1 VIKFVK
7 ELPKS
12 ISDKICRIETRHND
26 KKAKTSSIFHHP
38 SLLYTKKSNI
48 VYKIFFYVNYSS

>member
-1 VIKFVK
+1 MIKFVK

-48 VYKIFFYVNYSS
+48 VPVGGINLVHT